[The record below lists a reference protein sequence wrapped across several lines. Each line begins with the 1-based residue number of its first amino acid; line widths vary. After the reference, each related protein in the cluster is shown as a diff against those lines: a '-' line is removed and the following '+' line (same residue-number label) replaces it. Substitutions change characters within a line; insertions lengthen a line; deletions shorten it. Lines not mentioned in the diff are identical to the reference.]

1 LIIGLSRGTHR
12 GHVARAAL
20 EAIALSVADV
30 VECMQRDSGVKL
42 RHLRVD
48 GGASGNDLLMQIQA
62 DVLGLTV
69 ERPAVVETTAL
80 GAALL
85 AGLAA
90 GFFADATAVA
100 DARRVERRFD
110 PRITAD
116 ERRRMLATWR
126 DAVERSKGWA
136 RVR

>member
-1 LIIGLSRGTHR
+1 
-12 GHVARAAL
+12 
-20 EAIALSVADV
+20 
-30 VECMQRDSGVKL
+30 MQRDSGVAL

-62 DVLGLTV
+62 DVLGLVV

-100 DARRVERRFD
+100 DARRVERRFE
-110 PRITAD
+110 PRITAE

-136 RVR
+136 RAR